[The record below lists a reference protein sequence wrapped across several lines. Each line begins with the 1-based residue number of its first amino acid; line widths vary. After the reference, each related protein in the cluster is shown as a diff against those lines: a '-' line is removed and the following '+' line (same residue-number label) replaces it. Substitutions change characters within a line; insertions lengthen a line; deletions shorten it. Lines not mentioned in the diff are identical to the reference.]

1 MDKRIPEY
9 IIITRNKVLESN
21 IEDVLK
27 EQNEKR
33 EILGLNETDYICHF
47 FNGSPEYKLISNID
61 EATEYLNMKD
71 GADLVQFCNG
81 NYGFVAYCNGKE
93 DAFEIIG

>member
-1 MDKRIPEY
+1 MDKRIPDY
-9 IIITRNKVLESN
+9 MIITRNRVLEDD

-33 EILGLNETDYICHF
+33 EILGLNEEDYICHF
-47 FNGSPEYKLISNID
+47 FSAGPEYKLVSNVD
-61 EATEYLNMKD
+61 EATEYLNMKE

-81 NYGFVAYCNGKE
+81 NYGFVAYCGEKK